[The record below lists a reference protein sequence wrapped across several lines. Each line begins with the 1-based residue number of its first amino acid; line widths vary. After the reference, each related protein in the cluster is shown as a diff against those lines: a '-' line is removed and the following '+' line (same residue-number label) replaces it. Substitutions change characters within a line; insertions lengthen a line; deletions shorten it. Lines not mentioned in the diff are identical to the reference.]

1 MFGSSRVRRSSA
13 PWISRPSQRA
23 RERIYRG
30 RRAGPGGLAAAG
42 ALLVLAGCSGGGAEQ
57 LAEDYCEY
65 LRAADGM
72 AFEQRQEAI
81 IELDRRLEE
90 EGVRR
95 SSLRAA
101 MQRRCSAAILEH
113 DGRMMGL
120 LGEELREMRE
130 DIEQMR

>member
-1 MFGSSRVRRSSA
+1 
-13 PWISRPSQRA
+13 
-23 RERIYRG
+23 
-30 RRAGPGGLAAAG
+30 
-42 ALLVLAGCSGGGAEQ
+42 
-57 LAEDYCEY
+57 
-65 LRAADGM
+65 M
-72 AFEQRQEAI
+72 AFEERQEAI

-101 MQRRCSAAILEH
+101 MQRRCSDAILEH